1 MLFTGGATDVSSFHA
16 WRIVP
21 RMCRAVDIRGHVL
34 KSVIYH
40 ALWAAGTMAD
50 KRDSKD
56 PDDEGETAMA
66 PTDVLPTNMNEA
78 AQVSLCCLAVTW
90 R

>member
-1 MLFTGGATDVSSFHA
+1 
-16 WRIVP
+16 
-21 RMCRAVDIRGHVL
+21 
-34 KSVIYH
+34 
-40 ALWAAGTMAD
+40 MAD

-56 PDDEGETAMA
+56 PDVEGESAMA